1 MDLSSSGVRVNSIG
15 PGYFKTNMTAKSW
28 KNKTLREERSKRI
41 MLSRWGESSDLIG
54 ISIFLAS
61 DASSILQAKTFILMV
76 DGLLK
81 ASDDKNI

>member
-1 MDLSSSGVRVNSIG
+1 
-15 PGYFKTNMTAKSW
+15 MTEKSW

-61 DASSILQAKTFILMV
+61 DASSYVTGQDFYIDGGWLAK
-76 DGLLK
+76 GL
-81 ASDDKNI
+81 